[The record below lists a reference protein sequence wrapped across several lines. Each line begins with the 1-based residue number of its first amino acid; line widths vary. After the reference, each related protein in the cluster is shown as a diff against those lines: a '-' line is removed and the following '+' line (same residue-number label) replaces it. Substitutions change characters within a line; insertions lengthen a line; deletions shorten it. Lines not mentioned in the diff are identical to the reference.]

1 MFKKILALHTGGTI
15 SMAADDSGAVI
26 TNEVNPMT
34 QITSPIEGIA
44 VTSEDFFN
52 LPSPQMTPRHM
63 LALYQKIKE
72 EAHNYDGIAI
82 THGTDTLE
90 ETAYFLDTMEL
101 PEIAVVIT
109 GAMRSS
115 NELGSDGVYNFLT
128 ALRVAADPKARDKG
142 VLVVMNDEIHAAKYV
157 TKTHTTNVSTF
168 QTPTHGPLGLVM
180 KKEVLFFKTAE
191 PRVRF
196 DLQEIKGVV
205 PIISAYAG
213 MKTEV
218 LDLLDVQ
225 QMDGLIIEA
234 FGAGNLP
241 KEVAEKLF
249 EFQEAGLPIALVSR
263 CFNGI
268 AEPVYAYDG
277 GGVKLHEHG
286 IFFVKE
292 LNAAKARLK
301 LLIALNAGLKGDE
314 LKDYIE
320 G

>member
-15 SMAADDSGAVI
+15 SMAGDDSGAVI

-34 QITSPIEGIA
+34 QVASPIEGIA

-52 LPSPQMTPRHM
+52 HPSPQMAPRHM
-63 LALYQKIKE
+63 LALFQKIKE
-72 EAHNYDGIAI
+72 EAHKYDGIVI

-168 QTPTHGPLGLVM
+168 QTPTHGPLGLIM
-180 KKEVLFFKTAE
+180 KHEILYFKTAE

-196 DLQEIKGVV
+196 DLDHIQGLV

-213 MKTEV
+213 MTDELIDM
-218 LDLLDVQ
+218 LDLEQL
-225 QMDGLIIEA
+225 DGLIIQA
-234 FGAGNLP
+234 FGAGNIP
-241 KEVAEKLF
+241 KETAEKLESLLQKGIQSLWF
-249 EFQEAGLPIALVSR
+249 HDALTVSLNLFMPIRVGACSCKKQAFSL
-263 CFNGI
+263 
-268 AEPVYAYDG
+268 
-277 GGVKLHEHG
+277 
-286 IFFVKE
+286 
-292 LNAAKARLK
+292 LK
-301 LLIALNAGLKGDE
+301 NSTPKKPAWNSSSPSMPA
-314 LKDYIE
+314 
-320 G
+320 